1 MADVKLPGVGP
12 VSKKWVV
19 IIVGASAV
27 TIGYVVIRRKSSA
40 AAATTST
47 DTTTGDGTDTSGQID
62 PETGDIAGS
71 AQDQMDLASLQDSG
85 YGTYGDTGLGA
96 AGYGTYYPPVASTI
110 PGAGGFTTNG
120 EWSQQAETD
129 LGGVGVNQTTLAAA
143 LGNYLTGRQLSSAQE
158 SLVNQAIAMEGYPPV
173 GGTGGYPPAMRTSST
188 NTGGGSGPGY
198 RHVASGIQSLDTL
211 AKSRHTTA
219 SEIES
224 ATRDSKGKKGGI
236 DASNLTKFNTYVSH
250 GTSKK
255 MPVGLVYFTTNP

>member
-19 IIVGASAV
+19 IVIGASAV

-40 AAATTST
+40 AAAASTST
-47 DTTTGDGTDTSGQID
+47 DTSGTDTSGQID
-62 PETGDIAGS
+62 PLTGDIAGS

-85 YGTYGDTGLGA
+85 YGTAGLDGLGLG
-96 AGYGTYYPPVASTI
+96 GYGQYYPPAGTNL

-120 EWSQQAETD
+120 EWAQQAETD
-129 LGGVGVNQTTLAAA
+129 LGGVGVNQLTLAAA
-143 LGNYLTGRQLSSAQE
+143 LGNYLTGRALTTNQE

-173 GGTGGYPPAMRTSST
+173 SGASGYPPAMKTSP
-188 NTGGGSGPGY
+188 NGGGGGAGPGY
-198 RHVASGIQSLDTL
+198 RHVATGHESLDTL

-219 SEIES
+219 AEIES
-224 ATRDSKGKKGGI
+224 TTRDSKGKKGGI

-255 MPVGLVYFTTNP
+255 MPIGLVYFTANP